1 MRQIAVLVVCLF
13 AAQAQQPVVR
23 AALQA
28 PQAREASPSFAVRDD
43 EGKAVALEKYRG
55 KVLLLNFWA
64 TWCGGCKQE
73 MPRFAELQRSLGKKM
88 SVLGLSVDEKGWET
102 VKPFLASTK
111 VGYPIAIASDGMMQ
125 AFHVEALPAT
135 FLIDS
140 KGRIAARYT
149 GLVDPQNLE
158 ANVRSLLA
166 GR

>member
-1 MRQIAVLVVCLF
+1 MRGIAVLVVCLV
-13 AAQAQQPVVR
+13 AAQAQQPMVR

-28 PQAREASPSFAVRDD
+28 PQAREASPAFAVRDHT
-43 EGKAVALEKYRG
+43 GKVVRLTKQRG
-55 KVLLLNFWA
+55 KVLLVNFWA

-73 MPRFAELQRSLGKKM
+73 MPRFAELQRALGRKV
-88 SVLGLSVDEKGWET
+88 SVVGLSVDENGWDA
-102 VKPFLASTK
+102 VRPFLASTK
-111 VGYPIAIASDGMMQ
+111 AGYPIAIASGEMTK
-125 AFHVEALPAT
+125 AFQVDSLPAT

-149 GLVDPQNLE
+149 GLVDQQNLE